1 MVSIAW
7 HKENALDNFL
17 AKVNAIDEI
26 TECYIITGDAD
37 FLLKIVCKDMQAY
50 EQLLFKQ
57 LSQIEE
63 VERLKTL
70 MTLSQAKKSKVLP
83 FDYQTEN

>member
-1 MVSIAW
+1 
-7 HKENALDNFL
+7 
-17 AKVNAIDEI
+17 
-26 TECYIITGDAD
+26 
-37 FLLKIVCKDMQAY
+37 LKIVCKDMQSY

-70 MTLSQAKKSKVLP
+70 MTLSQAKKSTVLP
-83 FDYQTEN
+83 FDYKMED